1 MTVYATDEDIAL
13 RASADF
19 LALCPRDQLL
29 ACGSDG
35 VFSASDLWTLT
46 STSVDFAAFGLAPGQ
61 LVRLSKPSTS
71 FGPNG
76 ELFAIQAVG
85 TGAITLRRKGQP
97 TGIGQ
102 PPGPQNGLSNVEF
115 AVRSLGPQI
124 SLASYDLDRR
134 FGIDDEIAGRR
145 SVDLYDPQQ
154 LREAVVL
161 TVLYK
166 QYLDQSRQFAGKIAD
181 QSETPGDV
189 YSAKARIAKAELDEL
204 LDRLALKWN
213 EADVAARAIAT
224 TRFSTRISR

>member
-1 MTVYATDEDIAL
+1 MIVYATDEDIAL

-19 LALCPRDQLL
+19 SALCPRDQVL
-29 ACGSDG
+29 ASGSDG
-35 VFSASDLWTLT
+35 IFTASDPWTLT
-46 STSVDFAAFGLAPGQ
+46 STSVDFAAFGLMPGQ
-61 LVRLSKPSTS
+61 VARLTKPSTA

-76 ELFAIQAVG
+76 ELFAIQAVA
-85 TGAITLRRKGQP
+85 TGAITLRRKGQSA
-97 TGIGQ
+97 GVGQ
-102 PPGPQNGLSNVEF
+102 PPALPSGLSNVEF
-115 AVRSLGPQI
+115 VVRSLGPQI
-124 SLASYDLDRR
+124 QLASYDLDRR
-134 FGIDDEIAGRR
+134 FGIDDAIAGRR
-145 SVDLYDPQQ
+145 SVDLYDPRQ

-189 YSAKARIAKAELDEL
+189 YSAKARIAKSELDEV

-213 EADVAARAIAT
+213 EADVAARSIAT